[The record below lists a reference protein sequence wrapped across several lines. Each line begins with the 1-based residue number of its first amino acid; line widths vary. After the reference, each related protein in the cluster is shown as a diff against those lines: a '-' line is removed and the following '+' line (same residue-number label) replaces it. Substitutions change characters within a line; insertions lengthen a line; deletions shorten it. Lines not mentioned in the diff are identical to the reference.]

1 MNNVVDS
8 SAWLEYFAD
17 GPNAENFSEPLLDNV
32 NLIVPTICIYEVF
45 KTVLRQRGEDAA
57 LQSAALMKQGSEVDL
72 TSGLALEAAKISLDF
87 KMPMADS
94 IILATA
100 RAHEAIVW
108 TQDQDFKDLDNVQ
121 YFPKKR
127 KPE

>member
-1 MNNVVDS
+1 MKNVVDS

-17 GPNAENFSEPLLDNV
+17 GPNAENFSEILQDIE

-57 LQSAALMKQGSEVDL
+57 LQTAALMKQGTEVDL
-72 TSGLALEAAKISLDF
+72 TSGLALEAAKISLDY
-87 KMPMADS
+87 KIPMADS

-100 RAHEAIVW
+100 QAHDAIVW
-108 TQDQDFKDLDNVQ
+108 TQDQDFQHIENIQ
-121 YFPKKR
+121 YFPKK
-127 KPE
+127 PQPD

>member
-1 MNNVVDS
+1 MMSIVDS

-17 GPNAENFSEPLLDNV
+17 GPNADLFSAPLQDIDN
-32 NLIVPTICIYEVF
+32 LLVPSICIYEVL

-57 LQSAALMKQGSEVDL
+57 LQAAALMRQGTTVDF
-72 TSGLALEAAKISLDF
+72 TAGLALQAAKISLDF

-100 RAHEAIVW
+100 REHEAIVW
-108 TQDQDFKDLDNVQ
+108 TQDQDFKGIEGVK
-121 YFPKKR
+121 YFPKK
-127 KPE
+127 E